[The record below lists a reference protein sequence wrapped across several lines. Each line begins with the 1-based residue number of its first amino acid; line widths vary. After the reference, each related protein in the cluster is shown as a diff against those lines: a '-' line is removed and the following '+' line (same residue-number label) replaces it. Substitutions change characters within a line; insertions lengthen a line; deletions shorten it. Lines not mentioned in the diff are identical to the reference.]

1 MRLDLEGICWFMAT
15 NQKDVVQS
23 EKTAQGFK
31 KEDEKKN
38 RNDSFLIYIKILIM
52 QTWRAHRHCVE
63 IFLLL
68 EFIFT
73 PADQPD
79 CSSEQEVT

>member
-1 MRLDLEGICWFMAT
+1 MRLDLEGISWFMAT

-52 QTWRAHRHCVE
+52 QT
-63 IFLLL
+63 
-68 EFIFT
+68 
-73 PADQPD
+73 
-79 CSSEQEVT
+79 